1 MLPNIAY
8 FSRVFNNNKNH
19 LFQFCLKVAFTVFL
33 KIYRISTINKTFRIL
48 KLEILAILPFVT
60 DSNMLV
66 VILMLAFQ
74 SISIIIIVFK
84 FTYQKCN
91 LQYILL
97 LGILCGFISALENIA
112 QVIFQVR
119 YFFIGEIISLF
130 YFIFRDN
137 FMKRLL

>member
-8 FSRVFNNNKNH
+8 FSRGFNNNKNH
-19 LFQFCLKVAFTVFL
+19 LFQFCLKVALTVFL

-74 SISIIIIVFK
+74 SISIIIFVFK

-97 LGILCGFISALENIA
+97 LGILCGFISAVENLA